1 MFQNITLTHDS
12 MPSANELLTPVK
24 PVESHNGCLLCGNQN
39 PLSMKLK
46 FAADS
51 NMFVHAD
58 FKPHEMLQGYRG
70 ILHGG
75 VICALLDSAMVNCL
89 FHQNIS
95 AVTAEMQ
102 VKFIHPVNC
111 GENLHLCAHIDKSF
125 PPLYTMKAEL
135 TCSGKIYAT
144 AQAKFMQN
152 SQL

>member
-111 GENLHLCAHIDKSF
+111 GENLHLCAQIEKAF